1 MSSELFFL
9 RYFVGDF
16 TMNLGDFDGVSQPG
30 SERGEREN
38 IPDFG
43 LRHPMGEALIIA
55 ENADLPN
62 TLENLLPGP
71 LLLLVKEARLVDEAP
86 FVLRTSAFPVLG
98 RLRNKVPRLNA
109 EGLPNLLCRLLGA
122 TLASGRS
129 ASTSRARE
137 KCLKMLPPRGIST
150 GTETELTRL
159 HS

>member
-38 IPDFG
+38 ITDFG

-55 ENADLPN
+55 ENADLPK
-62 TLENLLPGP
+62 TLENLLLGP
-71 LLLLVKEARLVDEAP
+71 LLLLVQDARLVDEAP
-86 FVLRTSAFPVLG
+86 LVLRTSASPVLG

-109 EGLPNLLCRLLGA
+109 EGLPLLCRLLCA
-122 TLASGRS
+122 MFASGRS
-129 ASTSRARE
+129 ASTCRERE
-137 KCLKMLPPRGIST
+137 KCLKMLPPRGMST
-150 GTETELTRL
+150 GRETRLMRL

>member
-16 TMNLGDFDGVSQPG
+16 TMNFGDFDGVSQPG

-62 TLENLLPGP
+62 TFENLLPGP
-71 LLLLVKEARLVDEAP
+71 LLLLVEEARLVDEAP

-109 EGLPNLLCRLLGA
+109 EGLPLLCRLLCVM
-122 TLASGRS
+122 LASGRS
-129 ASTSRARE
+129 ASTSRERE
-137 KCLKMLPPRGIST
+137 KCLKMLPPRGMST
-150 GTETELTRL
+150 GRETEQMRL